1 MKTQKPIFDRI
12 RGFLIITVLILAG
25 LNIVPASAQG
35 VPSAPRTPAQ
45 LEQLV
50 APIALY
56 PDALLSQVLM
66 ASTYPLEVVSAARWS
81 QANPGVTGQAL
92 EDAMQKQPWDPSVK
106 ALTAVPQTLQMMNDK
121 LDWTQE
127 LGDAFLAQQANVLDA
142 VQRLRARA
150 DAAGQLK
157 TTEHQTVTKTA
168 APSGTGRPSAPP
180 NVSAAPGSVAAAPA
194 TYYTIAS
201 TNPDE
206 YYVPIYDPAV
216 VYGAWPYP
224 DYLPYYWYPP
234 GYYPGTG
241 LAFAA
246 AAVVGAAIWGG
257 INWAN
262 RSVNIDVNRY
272 NRFNRTNIAN
282 GNWTHNVAHRGAVPY
297 RDRDVA
303 QRFGNPGQNAARGTA
318 EAGRRQIANQPANS
332 KLGQDGKLGQKG
344 ATQPRAGT
352 HPANTKEAANR
363 PASKE
368 GAGKGAKQTSNT
380 KQAKQTGQ
388 SKQAK
393 QTGGKTK
400 QAAANR
406 PKQTAKAKP
415 SAKPKQVAANRPKP
429 TAKPKQAAARPA
441 ARPSGARAASTVGVR
456 GGGPRGGG
464 MRAGGGGRG
473 GGGRGGGRS
482 SDIRL
487 KHDIALLGHLD
498 NGLGFYR
505 FSYNG
510 SDKDYVG
517 VMAQEVQAVMP
528 EAVIRGQDGYLEVLY
543 DRATINGW
551 HRVRGSPPLPVLDTD
566 YLEAAR

>member
-1 MKTQKPIFDRI
+1 MTTQKAIFDRI
-12 RGFLIITVLILAG
+12 RGFLILAVLLLAG
-25 LNIVPASAQG
+25 LNNGPASAQG
-35 VPSAPRTPAQ
+35 ASSTPRTPAQ

-66 ASTYPLEVVSAARWS
+66 ASTYPLEVVAAARWA

-127 LGDAFLAQQANVLDA
+127 LGDAFLAQQGNVLDA

-168 APSGTGRPSAPP
+168 APAATGRQSSTPP
-180 NVSAAPGSVAAAPA
+180 NVSAAPGSVSAAPA

-216 VYGAWPYP
+216 VYGVWPYP
-224 DYLPYYWYPP
+224 DYPPYYWYPP

-257 INWAN
+257 INWVN
-262 RSVNIDVNRY
+262 RSVNVDVNRY

-303 QRFGNPGQNAARGTA
+303 QRFGNPGQNAAREAFRGTA
-318 EAGRRQIANQPANS
+318 DAGRSQIANQPANS

-344 ATQPRAGT
+344 ATQPKAGAR
-352 HPANTKEAANR
+352 PANTKEAANR

-368 GAGKGAKQTSNT
+368 GAGKGAKQTANT
-380 KQAKQTGQ
+380 KQAKQTGN

-393 QTGGKTK
+393 ETGGNTK

-406 PKQTAKAKP
+406 PKQTAKPKQGGGNRVAQNKGAGPRP
-415 SAKPKQVAANRPKP
+415 SARPG
-429 TAKPKQAAARPA
+429 
-441 ARPSGARAASTVGVR
+441 GARAASTVGAR
-456 GGGPRGGG
+456 G
-464 MRAGGGGRG
+464 GGGGRG
-473 GGGRGGGRS
+473 GGGRGGGRR

-498 NGLGFYR
+498 NSLGFYR
-505 FSYNG
+505 FSYND
-510 SDKDYVG
+510 SDKAYVG

-528 EAVIRGQDGYLEVLY
+528 EAVIRGRDGYLEVLY
-543 DRATINGW
+543 DRIGLKFQTYDQWVALG
-551 HRVRGSPPLPVLDTD
+551 
-566 YLEAAR
+566 ARIPSTARSRH

>member
-12 RGFLIITVLILAG
+12 RGFLIITVLLLAG
-25 LNIVPASAQG
+25 LNIGPASAQG
-35 VPSAPRTPAQ
+35 VSSTPRTPAQ

-56 PDALLSQVLM
+56 ADALLSQVLM
-66 ASTYPLEVVSAARWS
+66 ASTYPLEVVAAARWS
-81 QANPGVTGQAL
+81 QANTGVTGQAL

-224 DYLPYYWYPP
+224 DYPPYYWYPL

-246 AAVVGAAIWGG
+246 APVVGAAIWGS

-272 NRFNRTNIAN
+272 NRFNRANIAN

-303 QRFGNPGQNAARGTA
+303 QRFGNPGQNAAREAFRGTA
-318 EAGRRQIANQPANS
+318 DAGRRQIANQPAN
-332 KLGQDGKLGQKG
+332 GKLGQTG
-344 ATQPRAGT
+344 ATQPKAGT
-352 HPANTKEAANR
+352 LPANTKEVANR

-368 GAGKGAKQTSNT
+368 GAGKGAKQTANT

-388 SKQAK
+388 SKQGK

-400 QAAANR
+400 QAAANG
-406 PKQTAKAKP
+406 PKQTAKAKQA
-415 SAKPKQVAANRPKP
+415 AKPKQVAANRPKP

-441 ARPSGARAASTVGVR
+441 ARPSGARAASTVGAR

-473 GGGRGGGRS
+473 GGGRAVAGG
-482 SDIRL
+482 
-487 KHDIALLGHLD
+487 
-498 NGLGFYR
+498 
-505 FSYNG
+505 
-510 SDKDYVG
+510 
-517 VMAQEVQAVMP
+517 
-528 EAVIRGQDGYLEVLY
+528 
-543 DRATINGW
+543 
-551 HRVRGSPPLPVLDTD
+551 VRISG
-566 YLEAAR
+566 